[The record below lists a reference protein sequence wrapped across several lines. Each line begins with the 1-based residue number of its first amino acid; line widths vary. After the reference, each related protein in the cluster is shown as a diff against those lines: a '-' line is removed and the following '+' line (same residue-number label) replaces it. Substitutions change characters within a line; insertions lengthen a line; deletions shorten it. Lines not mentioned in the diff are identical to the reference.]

1 MTFRIEDG
9 KGSGR
14 QAAVNSNN
22 KLESQAITIPEIAF
36 LSAEKEQAWII
47 ATGFVALT
55 TTGSFNGLVYL
66 KNTSTKP
73 LHIETVRSCS
83 DNSGSSQVK
92 IIKNPTTGTLISDA
106 NDAVITNANLTSTA
120 EFGGIGYTASGDGK
134 TITDGTDT
142 TQFINNSPGHSIQ
155 QYQGAVVIGQGD
167 SFALVVKPSA
177 AGNVCC
183 EIVCYFGES

>member
-1 MTFRIEDG
+1 MSWMIDDG

-14 QAAVNSNN
+14 RAAVNTNN
-22 KLESQAITIPEIAF
+22 KLETQAVTIPEIAF

-73 LHIETVRSCS
+73 LHIESIRTCS
-83 DNSGSSQVK
+83 TGSGYSQVK
-92 IIKNPTTGTLISDA
+92 VIKNPTTGTLISEA
-106 NDAVITNANLTSTA
+106 NDAAVTNANLTSTA
-120 EFGGIGYTASGDGK
+120 EFGGLSYTAAGDAK
-134 TITDGTDT
+134 TVTDGSDT
-142 TQFINNSPGHSIQ
+142 TQFTNMSPGHSIQ
-155 QYQGAVVIGQGD
+155 HYQGAVVIGQGD

-177 AGNVCC
+177 AGDVCS